1 MVPLSRPHG
10 APESRKGILE
20 LYEAHMHTTRSTGRA
35 IGTRSLESPIGT
47 ACSLYIFVGFLIC
60 LCIAAPVI
68 AILRKNRDRYVADH
82 VERAK
87 RAVVEAD
94 GRVAESLAQEQE
106 RYRTSQR
113 EHENRLREEQLQLQT
128 SQQQIRDLER
138 TMRDR
143 EQALTMVQR
152 DRDAALEMAREARQ
166 SRATTLE
173 TIQNLESE
181 VQTRDERLRLLQQ
194 RYNHVDQEYR
204 RLLFEMAGNET

>member
-10 APESRKGILE
+10 APESRRGILE
-20 LYEAHMHTTRSTGRA
+20 LYEAHMHTTRSTDHA
-35 IGTRSLESPIGT
+35 IGTRSLESLGT
-47 ACSLYIFVGFLIC
+47 ACALYIFVGFLIS

-68 AILRKNRDRYVADH
+68 AFLRKKRDRYVADH

-94 GRVAESLAQEQE
+94 GRIAGSLLQEQE

-113 EHENRLREEQLQLQT
+113 EHENQLREEQLRLQT
-128 SQQQIRDLER
+128 SQQQIRNLEQ
-138 TMRDR
+138 TMHDR
-143 EQALTMVQR
+143 EEALTMAQR
-152 DRDAALEMAREARQ
+152 ERDTALEVAREARQ
-166 SRATTLE
+166 SHATTLA

-181 VQTRDERLRLLQQ
+181 VQTRDERFRLLQQ

-204 RLLFEMAGNET
+204 RLLIEMAGNET